1 MRLHVQ
7 ILGPRGS
14 TKPQALRPYSA
25 TWETVPKRL
34 SRAPK
39 FSIADLNSSIEKLIS
54 NEKDWKIFE
63 NKRSSFFKEIF
74 PTGNQKTYNQ
84 LFLDTVNRYL

>member
-1 MRLHVQ
+1 MYLDIKIRDFCPNFNLYDNDNV
-7 ILGPRGS
+7 
-14 TKPQALRPYSA
+14 
-25 TWETVPKRL
+25 
-34 SRAPK
+34 
-39 FSIADLNSSIEKLIS
+39 NSSIEKLIS